1 MNKVGEII
9 DFSIDPWQVI
19 ELPAFGKVVK
29 LPIEIK
35 DIETGQTSEFQY
47 FIWGK
52 DGRIISQRVIPKTK
66 ILYSVE
72 DRAGYE
78 VLRFKVL
85 PKTSVT

>member
-35 DIETGQTSEFQY
+35 DIETG
-47 FIWGK
+47 
-52 DGRIISQRVIPKTK
+52 
-66 ILYSVE
+66 
-72 DRAGYE
+72 
-78 VLRFKVL
+78 
-85 PKTSVT
+85 